1 MREQGLTV
9 AETSR
14 EFRFTGLLLFD
25 KDGEGSMGKLND
37 RIAIVTGASRGIGE
51 EIARLFALE
60 GARVVCAAR
69 TLNEGDHHLL
79 SGSLSRTVDK
89 ILTAGGKAIA
99 VAVDVSDEED
109 CHRLVKT
116 AEDTFGTVDILVNDA
131 ALTYY
136 KPIVDYKVKRWVKA
150 FAVNV
155 HGPFMLSQ
163 RVLPGM
169 IKQRRGAIVNIS
181 SGSAI
186 GPGRAPFT
194 DARPVNGGTMYGAT
208 KAALERFTQG
218 LAQEVATH
226 NIAVTALS
234 PSQVVATPGTIYHKI
249 ATGMDDPRAEPPAYL
264 ARAALLLA
272 SEPAAKVNGR
282 VTYSQQ
288 ILGEYGLLD
297 KPTGRGVTTAGS
309 GYSQI

>member
-1 MREQGLTV
+1 
-9 AETSR
+9 
-14 EFRFTGLLLFD
+14 
-25 KDGEGSMGKLND
+25 MGKLD
-37 RIAIVTGASRGIGE
+37 GRVAIVTGASRGIGE
-51 EIARLFALE
+51 EIAVLFAKE

-69 TLNEGDHHLL
+69 TLNEGDHRLL
-79 SGSLSRTVDK
+79 TGSLSGTVGK
-89 ILTAGGKAIA
+89 IKAAGGEAIA
-99 VAVDVSDEED
+99 VAVDVSQESD
-109 CHRLVKT
+109 CQKLVET
-116 AEDTFGTVDILVNDA
+116 AQTTFGPVDILVNDA

-136 KPIVDYKVKRWVKA
+136 KNIIDYNVKHWVKA

-163 RVLPGM
+163 LVLPGM
-169 IKQRRGAIVNIS
+169 IKLGRGAIVNIS

-186 GPGRAPFT
+186 GPGRSPFK

-218 LAQEVATH
+218 LAQEVAAH
-226 NIAVTALS
+226 NIAVTAVS
-234 PSQVVATPGTIYHKI
+234 PSQTVATPGTVYHKLMS
-249 ATGMDDPRAEPPAYL
+249 GMDDPRGEPQSYM

-272 SEPAAKVNGR
+272 SEPADKVNGR

-288 ILGEYGLLD
+288 LLGEYGLIE
-297 KPTGRGVTTAGS
+297 KPTGRGVVTKGS